1 MGSIDV
7 KIVVLSA
14 SLGPNQSDTWF
25 WNNPDHDAVYA
36 FSAVTHSDGS
46 PANADLKVEI
56 STLKYNRNTG
66 TGKRRIEYT
75 VKNLT
80 SHPLAYEVHRSRAT
94 PI

>member
-7 KIVVLSA
+7 KIIIFAA
-14 SLGPNQSDTWF
+14 SLGPNQSDTWH
-25 WNNPDHDAVYA
+25 WKNYDHDAVYA
-36 FSAVTHSDGS
+36 FSAVTHADGS
-46 PANADLKVEI
+46 PPNVDLKVEV

-66 TGKRRIEYT
+66 TGNRRIEYR

-80 SHPLAYEVHRSRAT
+80 SYPLAYEVHRSWAT

>member
-1 MGSIDV
+1 MGSIGV
-7 KIVVLSA
+7 KIIILSD
-14 SLGPNQSDTWF
+14 SLTPNQSKTWY
-25 WNNPDHDAVYA
+25 WNNPPHDNVTA
-36 FSAVTHSDGS
+36 FSAVTHSNFS
-46 PANADLKVEI
+46 PPNVDLKVEI

-80 SHPLAYEVHRSRAT
+80 AHPLAYEVHMSWAS